1 MDNETDADGVSD
13 EHLDTVTRL
22 AARNAQAM
30 RNLVAAIVDAV
41 DRGALTQTNAEA
53 LAALQRALS
62 ILAGNAA
69 AGACDIA
76 ALLVRLAQAK

>member
-53 LAALQRALS
+53 LAAL
-62 ILAGNAA
+62 
-69 AGACDIA
+69 
-76 ALLVRLAQAK
+76 